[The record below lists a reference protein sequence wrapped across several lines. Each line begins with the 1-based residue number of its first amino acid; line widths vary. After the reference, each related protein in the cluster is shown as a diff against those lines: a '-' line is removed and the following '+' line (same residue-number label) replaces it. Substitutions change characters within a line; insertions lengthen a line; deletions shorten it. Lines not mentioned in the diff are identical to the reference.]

1 MAYKYD
7 VGPRIGITGEP
18 EFNRQVEAINDRLR
32 EWGSEMNSLSGKFAD
47 NANSQE
53 ALIAKM
59 KVLQK
64 QYDTQK
70 QKSELYQKQYE
81 KETKKLEDL
90 AEAYQKAAKE
100 NGETSKEA
108 IKAEIAY
115 DNQNKTVSKLKVA
128 INETE
133 GYIGKLT
140 NEIEKN
146 QQAMNELETE
156 TQDAE
161 KGLEDLADAAG
172 NAGDELGQIG
182 EKLDKDLLMDAAET
196 LEGLA
201 DSLISAAEE
210 SKEFMKISGQLE
222 TSSANLGYTTKQTQE
237 TFRELYG
244 ILGDDQTAATTTANL
259 QALGLSQEKL
269 KQMTEGAIGAWA
281 QYGDSIP
288 IDGLAESI
296 NETAQAG
303 QVTGTFAD
311 VLNWAGTSEDAFNDK
326 LSKCSNTSQ
335 RAELILKEL
344 TEQGLLKSAEGFREN
359 NKALIENN
367 EANMKYQQAMAEMSE
382 NILPIMTM
390 VKEAV
395 ATLVNAFNGLPEPV
409 QTGAVAI
416 GALAVGAA
424 KVAPAFLAIKT
435 AMTAATTAQ
444 AAMAAGSTAAAAGT
458 TAAGTAA
465 GGAAIGFGAL
475 NTSLLPII
483 AVIAAVAAAIAAVVL
498 VIKNWDDIT
507 QWFKDRWESAMK
519 KVGEVTEGVEDS
531 VKNAREKVRSHL
543 TGMKDD
549 AVEKFSEMKEKAGNQ
564 MEEMKKNLENTASG
578 MEEKLTEKVNN
589 VRKSYEDAGGG
600 IEGAMSAAFTAM
612 HEIATAKMDAIDV
625 LTGGKLTKIAES
637 FQSKMES
644 AKTSFFNS
652 LDEMKSR
659 AAAKVEAI
667 KTAMDS
673 GVEKLKKVFDFE
685 WKLPKIKMPHF
696 TVSGKFSLS
705 PPSAPKFSVS
715 WYKTGAILQG
725 AQIFGMQGD
734 RFLGGGESGAEAV
747 LPLSSFYAELEAILR
762 NAMGQTTRD
771 YSGSMKINYAPAVT
785 VQVGNKE
792 FDAYIVKTADKGI
805 SNKLQS
811 GSRAK
816 GRI

>member
-1 MAYKYD
+1 MGYD
-7 VGPRIGITGEP
+7 IGPRIGITGEK
-18 EFNRQVEAINDRLR
+18 EFNSQIKAINNSLR
-32 EWGSEMNSLSGKFAD
+32 EWGSEMNALSGKFAD

-53 ALIAKM
+53 ALIEKT

-64 QYDTQK
+64 QCDTQK
-70 QKSELYQKQYE
+70 QKSELLQNQYE
-81 KETKKLEDL
+81 KEVKKLKDL

-108 IKAEIAY
+108 AKAETAY
-115 DNQNKTVSKLKVA
+115 NKQAETVSKLKVA
-128 INETE
+128 INETD

-146 QQAMNELETE
+146 QQAMSELETE

-172 NAGDELGQIG
+172 NAGNELGEIG
-182 EKLDKDLLMDAAET
+182 SKLDKGLLMDAADT

-201 DSLISAAEE
+201 DSLISATEE

-222 TSSANLGYTTKQTQE
+222 VSSANLGYTTKQTQE
-237 TFRELYG
+237 TFQELYG

-288 IDGLAESI
+288 IDGLAEAI

-311 VLNWAGTSEDAFNDK
+311 VLNWAGTSEDAFNDR
-326 LSKCSNTSQ
+326 LSKCSSTSQ

-344 TEQGLLKSAEGFREN
+344 TKQGLLKSAEGFREN

-395 ATLVNAFNGLPEPV
+395 AAVVDIFNKLPEPV
-409 QTGAVAI
+409 QTGTVAI
-416 GALAVGAA
+416 GALLVGAA
-424 KVAPAFLAIKT
+424 KVAPTFLAIKT
-435 AMTAATTAQ
+435 AVAAATTAQ
-444 AAMAAGSTAAAAGT
+444 AAMTAGSAAAAAGT

-475 NTSLLPII
+475 NASLLPIVAIIAGI
-483 AVIAAVAAAIAAVVL
+483 AVVIAGIVL
-498 VIKNWDDIT
+498 AIKNWDSIS
-507 QWFKDRWESAMK
+507 QWFADRWASAMEMVGGWAG
-519 KVGEVTEGVEDS
+519 KVEQSVENTKEK
-531 VKNAREKVRSHL
+531 VKNHFDE
-543 TGMKDD
+543 MKDD
-549 AVEKFSEMKEKAGNQ
+549 AVKKISEMKEKANSQ
-564 MEEMKKNLENTASG
+564 MEEMGKNLKKTAADMEN
-578 MEEKLTEKVNN
+578 KLTEKVNN
-589 VRKSYEDAGGG
+589 VKKSYEKAGGG
-600 IEGAMSAAFTAM
+600 INGTMSAAFTGIY
-612 HEIATAKMDAIDV
+612 EIATAKMDALDV
-625 LTGGKLTKIAES
+625 LTGGKLSKIAEG
-637 FQSKMES
+637 FKSKMSS
-644 AKTSFFNS
+644 AKESFFSN
-652 LDEMKSR
+652 LEEMRSNVG
-659 AAAKVEAI
+659 AKLEQI
-667 KTAMDS
+667 KAAMDA
-673 GVEKLKKVFDFE
+673 GVEKFKKVFDFDWE
-685 WKLPKIKMPHF
+685 LPKIKMPHF

-705 PPSAPKFSVS
+705 PPSTPKFSVS
-715 WYKTGAILQG
+715 WYRNGAILQG
-725 AQIFGMQGD
+725 AQIFGMLDDG
-734 RFLGGGESGAEAV
+734 FLGGGEAGQEAV
-747 LPLSSFYAELEAILR
+747 LPLSSFYTELESIMR
-762 NAMGQTTRD
+762 NVMGQAARD
-771 YSGSMKINYAPAVT
+771 YSGSMKVEFCPEIT
-785 VQVGNKE
+785 VQVGNRE
-792 FDAYIVKTADKGI
+792 FDSYIVKTADKGI
-805 SNKLQS
+805 SNRLQN